1 MKYVFLL
8 ILSCCIIAFSRI
20 ILYKYKNRVKDGEQ
34 FLSFLSFAYSEVSY
48 SSITVA
54 QIVKKF
60 NKLNADSPD
69 FLSGCKEPVY
79 KDVEVKLKNNKDLTQ
94 KQKELIISFFV
105 SFGTSGEEEQL
116 KHIKNHKELFSAEQA
131 RLSEEYKEKSKLVTK
146 LSVLLAAAV
155 FVILI

>member
-60 NKLNADSPD
+60 NKLN
-69 FLSGCKEPVY
+69 K
-79 KDVEVKLKNNKDLTQ
+79 
-94 KQKELIISFFV
+94 
-105 SFGTSGEEEQL
+105 
-116 KHIKNHKELFSAEQA
+116 
-131 RLSEEYKEKSKLVTK
+131 
-146 LSVLLAAAV
+146 
-155 FVILI
+155 